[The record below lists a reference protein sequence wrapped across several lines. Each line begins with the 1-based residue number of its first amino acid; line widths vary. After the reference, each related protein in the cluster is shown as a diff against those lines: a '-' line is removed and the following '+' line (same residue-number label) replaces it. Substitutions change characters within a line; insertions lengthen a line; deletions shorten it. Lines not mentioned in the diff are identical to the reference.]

1 MSITYSTSN
10 ERSMIFGKGVDAH
23 SLFDADKC
31 GQSRGN
37 VYCTKAWYEWS
48 MTIKNEMNDT
58 DYPNTKQR
66 GNLFWSPAV

>member
-1 MSITYSTSN
+1 MK
-10 ERSMIFGKGVDAH
+10 ELLFEEGVDAH

-58 DYPNTKQR
+58 DYPNTK
-66 GNLFWSPAV
+66 

>member
-31 GQSRGN
+31 G
-37 VYCTKAWYEWS
+37 KAVAMS
-48 MTIKNEMNDT
+48 IALKLGTSG
-58 DYPNTKQR
+58 Q
-66 GNLFWSPAV
+66 

>member
-1 MSITYSTSN
+1 MSITYITGN
-10 ERSMIFGKGVDAH
+10 ERITLWRGVDGL

-58 DYPNTKQR
+58 DYPNTK
-66 GNLFWSPAV
+66 